1 MDDDDFSDL
10 YADVEV
16 QASSAISALHRST
29 ELLLRKAAVERD
41 ASREEGVKGGGGDL
55 RTLPVEGEG
64 ESASESVSESE
75 DGLASRGVERKV
87 GESCERKRY
96 EEISGKEK
104 SVNVGDYISQ
114 SQRKY
119 DSSNSKMKRVH
130 EMAQVRRTSRKGDED
145 DRNRFISRG
154 SEDNQPN
161 YGRKHGGQKITPER
175 HTAASY
181 PVPLDLDKC
190 GSVQISDSVEDS
202 PCEVSVCDSDGI
214 SEASDDTN
222 RRKSRCISNKVS
234 SAREPEP
241 VKSSLRERGQGYSSS
256 PRSAALGSRYF
267 GKSPK
272 RSRHSSPSLDCELTD
287 QKYRPPKPSERRGV
301 RRGGTRDG
309 GYRERWKDSMR
320 EYSDQPKKSNYG
332 PYFKN
337 RPDED
342 ASYATDA
349 KHLYNR
355 HVNYEKERAIIDH
368 KYIESDILYRG
379 HSERMLTYSGERL
392 PDHHMGQP
400 FMKDQYWWDNPN
412 NRYKAG
418 PPEGHNAR
426 ERRNFLYKRSS
437 QIDYE
442 PKEYDR
448 YHNQRKHHFQGYSV
462 ALKNLSLKYSSA
474 ADQRGTQFL
483 YKGESWHLRSGT
495 RQDSL
500 SPLHDRF
507 VEGKHR
513 RILPSSGGG
522 HDHFDCGYD
531 WNVAHDRRE
540 VESSSRGNR
549 RRHSPLNSSENL
561 CYIEN
566 KVNDRRNIKHRPFPF
581 YSYKEPYASGR
592 GDFLGASG
600 PKTGVVQ
607 RNMRCSWKEMHIEY
621 DQYCTDVTTSVPRE
635 SLRYRSPEDFHVK
648 ERDCQP
654 SSNAN
659 FRRESI
665 KDGRCQ
671 DHFVGRRGNL
681 HSEVFLPKENV
692 CKSRQQANIV
702 ITSEEPSHNYS
713 KRISK
718 NDETGDRP
726 ASVCIVGLRER
737 EMGRRNSNI
746 LGEDSGNH
754 FDGCHESTK
763 LNGHAHMH
771 PINQDSVDRFLV
783 MGRKVKLRKLRPII
797 FTIVLNISK
806 CLIFVGQA
814 YFNTVLS
821 ILLHSP
827 LSLHTLAHGV
837 DFSGRRL
844 DVVRSLSPCCDKLC
858 TGDILCCLHDLYYLF
873 RTIRS
878 SFFTIYCRTFDF
890 DVHMWQCTFQSSI
903 RRTTEAGEDTYYGKS
918 DLAGLTDNKK
928 PNNSEDMDKF
938 KPDEGEV
945 DAGLSHRNQPS
956 KFSKYHQNHSL
967 DIEEGQI
974 IAEEMQNEVES
985 HINASGNLET
995 TSNDNRVVAKLDDDK
1010 IKEIITKM
1018 ERRRERFKEPVMT
1031 SRDGEKTFSLLP
1043 ELIVEN
1049 ADARLERP
1057 ARKRR
1062 WLGT

>member
-1 MDDDDFSDL
+1 
-10 YADVEV
+10 
-16 QASSAISALHRST
+16 
-29 ELLLRKAAVERD
+29 
-41 ASREEGVKGGGGDL
+41 
-55 RTLPVEGEG
+55 
-64 ESASESVSESE
+64 
-75 DGLASRGVERKV
+75 
-87 GESCERKRY
+87 
-96 EEISGKEK
+96 
-104 SVNVGDYISQ
+104 
-114 SQRKY
+114 
-119 DSSNSKMKRVH
+119 MKRVH

-783 MGRKVKLRKLRPII
+783 MGRK
-797 FTIVLNISK
+797 
-806 CLIFVGQA
+806 
-814 YFNTVLS
+814 
-821 ILLHSP
+821 
-827 LSLHTLAHGV
+827 
-837 DFSGRRL
+837 
-844 DVVRSLSPCCDKLC
+844 
-858 TGDILCCLHDLYYLF
+858 
-873 RTIRS
+873 
-878 SFFTIYCRTFDF
+878 
-890 DVHMWQCTFQSSI
+890 SSI